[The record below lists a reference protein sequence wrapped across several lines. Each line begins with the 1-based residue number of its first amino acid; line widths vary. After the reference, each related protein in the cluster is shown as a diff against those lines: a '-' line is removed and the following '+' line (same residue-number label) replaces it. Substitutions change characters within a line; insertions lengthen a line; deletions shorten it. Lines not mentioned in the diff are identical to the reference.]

1 MRAVI
6 VCCIA
11 VAGLLSAA
19 PALAQT
25 QYTWTGYGQGQG
37 SCTRYKMTIDVS
49 VTGNQ
54 VSGTFMQEG
63 RTQRFWNAVAMDAGG
78 NFRTTARVGDGNTM
92 QVRGRITPA
101 GGNVLLD
108 GYCKFDAKQLTRK

>member
-6 VCCIA
+6 AGSIV

-19 PALAQT
+19 PALAQ
-25 QYTWTGYGQGQG
+25 QYTWTGYGAGQYN
-37 SCTRYKMTIDVS
+37 CPRYKMTIDVT

-54 VSGTFMQEG
+54 VKGTFMQEG
-63 RTQRFWNAVAMDAGG
+63 RSQRFWDPVAMDGGG
-78 NFRTTARVGDGNTM
+78 NFRTTAKVADGNM
-92 QVRGRITPA
+92 KVSGRITPT

-108 GYCKFDAKQLTRK
+108 GYCKFDAKQLTKK

>member
-6 VCCIA
+6 ASSIV

-19 PALAQT
+19 PALAQ
-25 QYTWTGYGQGQG
+25 QYTWTGYGAGQYN
-37 SCTRYKMTIDVS
+37 CPRYKMTIDVT

-63 RTQRFWNAVAMDAGG
+63 RSQRFWSPVAMDGGG
-78 NFRTTARVGDGNTM
+78 NFRTTAKVADGNM
-92 QVRGRITPA
+92 KVSGKITPT

-108 GYCKFDAKQLTRK
+108 GYCKFDAKQLTKK